1 MKYYIFGI
9 ALYFLTGCSTQDNSL
24 SANANNSV
32 VEEKVRICATCHD
45 PNVETGFA
53 EAPPLT
59 GRSYDELVSAMQK
72 VREYD
77 AQEPT
82 LRHGLSDRDIY
93 LIAIY
98 FSSIK

>member
-1 MKYYIFGI
+1 MKYYILGI
-9 ALYFLTGCSTQDNSL
+9 SLYFLAGCTTQEHSS

-59 GRSYDELVSAMQK
+59 GRSYNELVSAMQK

-77 AQEPT
+77 AQQPS
-82 LRHGLSDRDIY
+82 LRHELSDRDIY

-98 FSSIK
+98 FSSIQ